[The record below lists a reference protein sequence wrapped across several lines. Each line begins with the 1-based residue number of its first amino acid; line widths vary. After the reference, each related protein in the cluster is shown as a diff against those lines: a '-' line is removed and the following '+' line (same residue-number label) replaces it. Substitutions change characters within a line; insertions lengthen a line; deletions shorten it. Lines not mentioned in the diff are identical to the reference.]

1 MGGAVVAVDVVVV
14 TDVVV
19 VPVVVDVAV
28 TVVVELVAVVVVLE
42 VSVTVVD
49 VHASHVTGHLAT
61 ISANAHA
68 EAGMVL
74 HSASCGWP

>member
-1 MGGAVVAVDVVVV
+1 MYPVEGSVEVPAVVMVTSVVVMLV
-14 TDVVV
+14 VADVREVSV
-19 VPVVVDVAV
+19 L
-28 TVVVELVAVVVVLE
+28 TVVVLE